1 MADAP
6 WTAVLRG
13 ATADAALGL
22 ATALAGRPR
31 PVPRRVRPDLAAGG
45 PGLALAYHQLDRC
58 LPGRGWG
65 AMADGYLAAAVR
77 GAERKGPAFPGLH
90 GGLGGIAFAAR
101 SLAPPG
107 ADPLPV
113 THDAVLSSTSLRIKA
128 LGDTPHGVPV
138 RTFDLISG
146 LTGTGAY
153 LLCRH
158 HEPASR
164 AALHAVLAGLVAL
177 SGERDGTP
185 HCWTPAEHIDDP
197 ATRTLFPSGVLNL
210 GMAHG
215 ISGPLALL
223 STAASAGV
231 TVPGQREAVERLA
244 ARLVSG
250 RTDDEWGPHWPGRV
264 GPDGRPAAEGRAPAT
279 WCYGGPGIA
288 RALWLA
294 GTALQDAWLCDLAV
308 RALRAVHRRLAARPD
323 TEGAVGLCHGTAG
336 LLHITAR
343 FVRDTEDAEL
353 RRAAAGPAGL
363 LLGCRAV
370 LPAAGPGFL
379 DGAAGVVLALLAAAT
394 DAEPVW
400 DRALLLA

>member
-1 MADAP
+1 MADGHWA
-6 WTAVLRG
+6 AVLHG
-13 ATADAALGL
+13 STAAAALDL

-31 PVPRRVRPDLAAGG
+31 PVPRRVRPDLVAGG

-77 GAERKGPAFPGLH
+77 GVEREGPAFPGLH

-107 ADPLPV
+107 ADPLPEV
-113 THDAVLSSTSLRIKA
+113 HDAVLRSTSLRIKA

-138 RTFDLISG
+138 RVFDLISG

-164 AALHAVLAGLVAL
+164 AALHAVLTGLVAL

-185 HCWTPAEHIDDP
+185 HCLTPAEHIGDP
-197 ATRTLFPSGVLNL
+197 ATRALFPGGVLNF

-223 STAASAGV
+223 SSAVSADV

-244 ARLVSG
+244 ARLASG

-264 GPDGRPAAEGRAPAT
+264 GPDGHPAAEGRAPAT

-294 GTALQDAWLCDLAV
+294 GTALQDARLCDLAV

-323 TEGAVGLCHGTAG
+323 AEGAVGLCHGTAG
-336 LLHITAR
+336 LLQVTVR
-343 FVRDTEDAEL
+343 FVQDTGDAEL
-353 RRAAAGPAGL
+353 RRAAAGPAGR
-363 LLGCRAV
+363 LLGCRAA

-394 DAEPVW
+394 DVEPVW

>member
-1 MADAP
+1 MADAR

-13 ATADAALGL
+13 TTADAALGL
-22 ATALAGRPR
+22 AAALAGRPR

-65 AMADGYLAAAVR
+65 AMAGGYLAAAVR
-77 GAERKGPAFPGLH
+77 GAERKGPASPGLH
-90 GGLGGIAFAAR
+90 GGLGGIAFAAWT
-101 SLAPPG
+101 LARPG
-107 ADPLPV
+107 ADLLPGV
-113 THDAVLSSTSLRIKA
+113 HDEVLRSTSLRIKA

-138 RTFDLISG
+138 RAFDLISG

-164 AALHAVLAGLVAL
+164 AALHTVLAGLVAL

-185 HCWTPAEHIDDP
+185 HCWTPAEHITDP
-197 ATRTLFPSGVLNL
+197 ATRALFPSGVLNF

-223 STAASAGV
+223 SAAISVGV

-250 RTDDEWGPHWPGRV
+250 RTDDECGPHWPCRV

-294 GTALQDAWLCDLAV
+294 GTALQDASLRDLAV
-308 RALRAVHRRLAARPD
+308 RALLAAHRRLAARPD
-323 TEGAVGLCHGTAG
+323 AEVAVGLCHGTAG
-336 LLHITAR
+336 LLHVTAR
-343 FVRDTEDAEL
+343 FVRDTGDAEL
-353 RRAAAGPAGL
+353 RRAAAGSAGR

-370 LPAAGPGFL
+370 LPSAGPGFL

-394 DAEPVW
+394 DVEPVW